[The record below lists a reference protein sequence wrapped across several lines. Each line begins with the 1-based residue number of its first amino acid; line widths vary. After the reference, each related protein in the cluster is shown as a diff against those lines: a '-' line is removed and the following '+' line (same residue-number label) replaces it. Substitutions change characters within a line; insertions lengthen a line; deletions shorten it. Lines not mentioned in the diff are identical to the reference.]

1 MSITSGP
8 KAHHK
13 NCIRRSA
20 ARQRTFRHIAC
31 VLIASSCL
39 VALTSANAQAPE
51 SPAASVEVAMLT
63 LDRAVEIALQN
74 NPGLA
79 GLRARAD
86 AMRTMPSQAGALPD
100 PILSLNAMNL
110 PTDTFDLDQEPMT
123 QIQLALSQSFPFPG
137 KRKLREEAT
146 ALFPPRRI
154 IRSTRFHHQQ
164 VYHYQLHQ

>member
-8 KAHHK
+8 KSHLN
-13 NCIRRSA
+13 NCIRESA

-39 VALTSANAQAPE
+39 VASPSANAQAPE
-51 SPAASVEVAMLT
+51 SPAAPVEVAMLT

-79 GLRARAD
+79 GLRARVE

-100 PILSLNAMNL
+100 PDSLAQCNEFAN
-110 PTDTFDLDQEPMT
+110 
-123 QIQLALSQSFPFPG
+123 
-137 KRKLREEAT
+137 
-146 ALFPPRRI
+146 
-154 IRSTRFHHQQ
+154 
-164 VYHYQLHQ
+164 